1 MSSLEQRI
9 ASVTEKRLAVIAATA
24 AKFKARL
31 CELEELRD
39 QVRKAQLSRPRSHKP
54 TSAERRGEAR
64 A

>member
-39 QVRKAQLSRPRSHKP
+39 QVRKAQ
-54 TSAERRGEAR
+54 AIG
-64 A
+64 